1 MDVNFSK
8 ISKIL
13 VIRLSSLGDVILTT
27 PLLREIK
34 SLYPR
39 ISLHFLVNEN
49 YKDVVINNPNLD
61 KIYLYNKDKQI
72 EFNTGF
78 DLVIDLQNNRR
89 SRKIVKSLKS
99 PVVSF
104 TKPQFDKF
112 LLVNFNINRFK
123 KIIPIPVRYAS
134 TIPGIEVKAPPEIFT
149 GNISCE
155 LINAADKKIT
165 IGLAPGSRH
174 FTKMWPEEYFLEL
187 SNKLVKTG
195 YKVVIFGGNS
205 DIEIGERI
213 AKKIAGVKNLTN
225 ENELLKTV
233 ECMKNCSAIVCND
246 SGMMHTATAAGV
258 PVLAIF
264 GSTVKEFGFV
274 PFSPESIVLENT
286 GLTCRPCSHI
296 GKEECP
302 KKHFRCMIEI
312 TPEMVFNNLI
322 KLLEPHD

>member
-1 MDVNFSK
+1 
-8 ISKIL
+8 
-13 VIRLSSLGDVILTT
+13 
-27 PLLREIK
+27 
-34 SLYPR
+34 
-39 ISLHFLVNEN
+39 VNEN

-61 KIYLYNKDKQI
+61 KIHLYNKDKEI

-89 SRKIVKSLKS
+89 SRKIVKALAS

-104 TKPQFDKF
+104 KKPQLDKF
-112 LLVNFNINRFK
+112 LLVNFKINRFK
-123 KIIPIPVRYAS
+123 NIIPIPVRYAN
-134 TIPGIEVKAPPEIFT
+134 TIPGIDVKDPPEILT
-149 GNISCE
+149 GKTNCE
-155 LINAADKKIT
+155 QLNASEKKMT

-174 FTKMWPEEYFLEL
+174 FTKMWPENYFLEL
-187 SNKLVKTG
+187 SNKLIESG

-225 ENELLKTV
+225 ENDLLKTV

-258 PVLAIF
+258 PVVAIF
-264 GSTVKEFGFV
+264 GSTVKEFGFA

-286 GLTCRPCSHI
+286 GLSCRPCSHI
-296 GKEECP
+296 GRDKCP
-302 KKHFRCMIEI
+302 KKHFRCMLEI
-312 TPEMVFNNLI
+312 TPEMVFNKLI
-322 KLLEPHD
+322 KLLEPHG